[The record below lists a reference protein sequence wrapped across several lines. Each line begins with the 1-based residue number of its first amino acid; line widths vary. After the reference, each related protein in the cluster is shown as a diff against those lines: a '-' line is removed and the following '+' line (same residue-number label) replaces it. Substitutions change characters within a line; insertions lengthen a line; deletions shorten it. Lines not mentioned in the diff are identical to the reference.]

1 MKRVLAF
8 LILFPLFPF
17 ATVIAQELNCT
28 VTVNL
33 ESIPSAQR
41 DYLRSFKD
49 DLERYLNNTRF
60 TTEDMLGDRIQCT
73 MDVFFKSVVGDNR
86 YQAQV
91 FVGSQRPI
99 YVGNDKSDKVTPVIR
114 IMDGSWEFT
123 YVPNQRML
131 QDDLTFDPLSDVLD
145 FYAYMII
152 GFDLETYTP
161 MSGSPYFRKAL
172 NICQQG
178 AASSYSADWKLSTT
192 TYSRSGLADEL
203 NNGKYNAFRTAFNS
217 YHFDGLDLLATD
229 RPAGLA
235 NMLKAIQTISDI
247 RSRQNPTSILVK
259 LFFDAKYKEIGD
271 TFVGS
276 GDYTVF
282 DKLSELDEQHR
293 SYYQDKKAGR

>member
-1 MKRVLAF
+1 MKRLLTF
-8 LILFPLFPF
+8 LILLPF
-17 ATVIAQELNCT
+17 LPSTAARAQELNCT
-28 VTVNL
+28 VTVNV

-41 DYLRSFKD
+41 DYLRTFKD
-49 DLERYLNNTRF
+49 DVERYLNNTRF
-60 TTEDMLGDRIQCT
+60 TTEDMLGDKIQCT
-73 MDVFFKSVVGDNR
+73 MDVFFKSVTGDNR
-86 YQAQV
+86 YQVQV

-99 YVGNDKSDKVTPVIR
+99 YIGNDKSDKVTPVLR
-114 IMDGSWEFT
+114 IMDESWEFT

-131 QDDLTFDPLSDVLD
+131 QDDLAFDPLTDVLD
-145 FYAYMII
+145 YYAYMII

-161 MSGSPYFRKAL
+161 MSGARYFQKAL

-192 TYSRSGLADEL
+192 TYSRAGLADEL
-203 NNGKYNAFRTAFNS
+203 NNGKYNAFRVAFNS
-217 YHFDGLDLLATD
+217 YYFDGIDLLATD
-229 RPAGLA
+229 RTAGLA
-235 NMLKAIQTISDI
+235 NMMKAIQTISEI

-282 DKLSELDEQHR
+282 DRLSDLDEQHR